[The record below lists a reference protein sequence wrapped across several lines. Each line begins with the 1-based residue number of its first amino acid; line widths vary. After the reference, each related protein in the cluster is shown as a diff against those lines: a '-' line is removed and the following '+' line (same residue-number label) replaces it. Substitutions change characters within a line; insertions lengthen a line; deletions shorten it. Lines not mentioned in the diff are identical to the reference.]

1 MSKRIDPKDK
11 FTIDNFMNQILD
23 KGISASNLYSFDI
36 EPTPKFSSFIRTN
49 IGTRYGQSLSA
60 AADPVNAGVYRLN
73 MLCSE
78 IQIPGVDMTAS
89 DIKSPHKGLT
99 QKMVSGKVYNEL
111 DVQFYCDL
119 NSTPLSFF
127 RAWQDMI
134 MGNWHMEPSEAGAA
148 KEQDELYSVNSKY
161 HAKHQA
167 YAQQYY
173 NDYTCGITIN
183 KLEKFGV
190 SPESE
195 WNSEKSQYEAKRP
208 DKYDVGFKAR
218 LENCYPYSMSSVPY
232 SNGQSELVRVS
243 VGFYYEYQT
252 FQFQWPTGSYEPL
265 GRTK

>member
-11 FTIDNFMNQILD
+11 FTIDNFTNQILG

-36 EPTPKFSSFIRTN
+36 EPTPQFSSFVMAN
-49 IGTRYGQSLSA
+49 MGTRYGQNVSA
-60 AADPVNAGVYRLN
+60 AADPVNAGNYKLN

-134 MGNWHMEPSEAGAA
+134 MGNWHLGFRDAA
-148 KEQDELYSVNSKY
+148 AAQEQDTLYSVNSNY
-161 HAKHQA
+161 HKNKHKA

-173 NDYTCGITIN
+173 DDYTCGITIN

-190 SPESE
+190 PKESV
-195 WNSEKSQYEAKRP
+195 WDAKAAKNVDKRP
-208 DKYDVGFKAR
+208 KKYDVSFKAR
-218 LENCYPYSMSSVPY
+218 LENAYPYSMSSVPY
-232 SNGQSELVRVS
+232 NSGQSELVRVS

-252 FQFQWPTGSYEPL
+252 FQFQWPSGA
-265 GRTK
+265 

>member
-11 FTIDNFMNQILD
+11 FTIDNFTNQILG

-36 EPTPKFSSFIRTN
+36 EPTPQFSSFVMAN
-49 IGTRYGQSLSA
+49 MGTRYGQNVAA
-60 AADPVNAGVYRLN
+60 AADPVNAGNYKLN
-73 MLCSE
+73 MLCNE

-134 MGNWHMEPSEAGAA
+134 MGNWHMGFRDAA
-148 KEQDELYSVNSKY
+148 AAQEQNTLYSVNSNY
-161 HAKHQA
+161 HKNKHKA

-173 NDYTCGITIN
+173 DDYTCGITIN

-190 SPESE
+190 PDESVWDAE
-195 WNSEKSQYEAKRP
+195 AEKNVTKRP
-208 DKYDVGFKAR
+208 QKYDVSFKAR
-218 LENCYPYSMSSVPY
+218 LENAYPYSMSSVHYNSGP
-232 SNGQSELVRVS
+232 SELVRVS

-252 FQFQWPTGSYEPL
+252 FQFQWPSGA
-265 GRTK
+265 

>member
-1 MSKRIDPKDK
+1 MGFRD
-11 FTIDNFMNQILD
+11 
-23 KGISASNLYSFDI
+23 
-36 EPTPKFSSFIRTN
+36 
-49 IGTRYGQSLSA
+49 A
-60 AADPVNAGVYRLN
+60 AAA
-73 MLCSE
+73 
-78 IQIPGVDMTAS
+78 Q
-89 DIKSPHKGLT
+89 
-99 QKMVSGKVYNEL
+99 
-111 DVQFYCDL
+111 
-119 NSTPLSFF
+119 
-127 RAWQDMI
+127 
-134 MGNWHMEPSEAGAA
+134 
-148 KEQDELYSVNSKY
+148 EQDELYSVNSKY

-195 WNSEKSQYEAKRP
+195 FKADGSGYEAKRP

-232 SNGQSELVRVS
+232 NNGQSELVRVS

-252 FQFQWPTGSYEPL
+252 FQFQWPTGSYVPL

>member
-36 EPTPKFSSFIRTN
+36 EPTPAFKSYIRTN
-49 IGTRYGQSLSA
+49 IGTRYGQSMAA
-60 AADPVNAGVYRLN
+60 AADPINAGNYRLN

-119 NSTPLSFF
+119 SSTPLSFF

-134 MGNWHMEPSEAGAA
+134 MGNWHWTSKEVATAS
-148 KEQDELYSVNSKY
+148 EQDEMYSVNSNY
-161 HAKHQA
+161 HKNKHRA

-173 NDYTCGITIN
+173 DDYTCGITIN

-190 SPESE
+190 PPESE
-195 WNSEKSQYEAKRP
+195 WNAEESKYEPKRP
-208 DKYDVGFKAR
+208 KKYDVSFKAR
-218 LENCYPYSMSSVPY
+218 LENAYPYSMSSVPY
-232 SNGQSELVRVS
+232 NSGQSELVRVS
-243 VGFYYEYQT
+243 VGFYYEYQS
-252 FQFQWPTGSYEPL
+252 FQFQWPTGSYVPL
-265 GRTK
+265 GT

>member
-1 MSKRIDPKDK
+1 MSTVGKTK
-11 FTIDNFMNQILD
+11 FESKEKFSILNFTKQILG
-23 KGISASNLYSFDI
+23 KGISASNLYSFEIQGSDAL
-36 EPTPKFSSFIRTN
+36 RDYVNTN
-49 IGTRYGQSLSA
+49 IGDRYGGDDAFKTGL
-60 AADPVNAGVYRLN
+60 YKLN
-73 MLCSE
+73 MLCNE

-134 MGNWHMEPSEAGAA
+134 MGNWHMGFRDAA
-148 KEQDELYSVNSKY
+148 AAQEQNTLYSVNSNY
-161 HAKHQA
+161 HKNKHKA

-173 NDYTCGITIN
+173 DDYTCGITIN

-190 SPESE
+190 PDESVWDAE
-195 WNSEKSQYEAKRP
+195 AEKNVTKRP
-208 DKYDVGFKAR
+208 QKYDVSFKAR
-218 LENCYPYSMSSVPY
+218 LENAYPYSMSSVPY
-232 SNGQSELVRVS
+232 NSGPSELVRVS

-252 FQFQWPTGSYEPL
+252 FQFQWPSGA
-265 GRTK
+265 